1 MNIIFLGPPG
11 AGKGT
16 VAAIVKEQLGLVH
29 ISTGDLFRSNI
40 KNETVLGFGY
50 FVYYAYLL
58 GIRHIVVK
66 RGT

>member
-1 MNIIFLGPPG
+1 MKIDIELSYNYIESFTIIIRSNSMNIIFLGPPG

-40 KNETVLGFGY
+40 KNETVL
-50 FVYYAYLL
+50 
-58 GIRHIVVK
+58 
-66 RGT
+66 